1 MFTVAPSK
9 SSDVHANRDH
19 DDSAGATL
27 ASFSR
32 CPKMSAVTSIRKIK
46 QLGRTQIPD
55 KSVVHSRLHN
65 LSLPTD

>member
-1 MFTVAPSK
+1 MTFQSLT
-9 SSDVHANRDH
+9 NGNLR
-19 DDSAGATL
+19 ATL
-27 ASFSR
+27 EEKIQHAFVASFSR
-32 CPKMSAVTSIRKIK
+32 CPKMSAITSIRKIK